1 MLDCFHMLRVH
12 SNCED
17 NVQNILLLFILLY
30 YYIITKPKTNT
41 GLIRFLEKHIY
52 FKNILELISEFNLTM
67 LMLYFFLEWKKRVVA
82 MWFLANCTIHMPL
95 QTITKK

>member
-67 LMLYFFLEWKKRVVA
+67 LMLYFFLEWNNVLWRCG
-82 MWFLANCTIHMPL
+82 FLQIA
-95 QTITKK
+95 